1 MTEKMLQERDLYD
14 RRSGSD
20 RRIVVNLTELE
31 KRLKNERLEVLEE
44 NRSAWTRETQWGS
57 VFVDLL
63 R

>member
-20 RRIVVNLTELE
+20 RRIVVNLTGLK
-31 KRLKNERLEVLEE
+31 KRLNNERRGVLEE
-44 NRSAWTRETQWGS
+44 KRSDWTRETQWGS